1 MKIRISQNMGNK
13 SEEYLAHMFSQQF
26 VTSKQT
32 FFCEMLG
39 KLGLTSYGELPVK
52 FRSVTLCK

>member
-32 FFCEMLG
+32 SFAKCSESWG
-39 KLGLTSYGELPVK
+39 
-52 FRSVTLCK
+52 